1 LTYCVYLLAGNKNE
15 EAAELL
21 EKAANYYK
29 LGKAWREAT
38 EAYRQLAAI
47 QIKQDSKHDA
57 ANAYVEGAKCAMKV
71 QPQDAVVLLQSA
83 VELYTEM
90 GRLNMAA
97 RQLREI
103 AEAQEKQGL
112 KEEALQFYL
121 QAADLF
127 ATENATSD
135 ANKARIKVAELSA
148 EMDRYQVKGGQHK
161 HLDLTPAGGY
171 RPRSSSVLCTTIS
184 AAEQTAFILQCYW
197 L

>member
-1 LTYCVYLLAGNKNE
+1 VQYRHITTSCAVIYAYAVVCTYLYLSNAGNKNE

-21 EKAANYYK
+21 EKSANYFK

-83 VELYTEM
+83 VELYTDM

-97 RQLREI
+97 RQLRDI

-112 KEEALQFYL
+112 KEEALQFYS

-148 EMDRYQVKGGQHK
+148 EMDRYQVRLRQQDEPNQH
-161 HLDLTPAGGY
+161 
-171 RPRSSSVLCTTIS
+171 TIM
-184 AAEQTAFILQCYW
+184 TASR
-197 L
+197 

>member
-1 LTYCVYLLAGNKNE
+1 
-15 EAAELL
+15 
-21 EKAANYYK
+21 
-29 LGKAWREAT
+29 
-38 EAYRQLAAI
+38 
-47 QIKQDSKHDA
+47 
-57 ANAYVEGAKCAMKV
+57 MKV

-83 VELYTEM
+83 VELYTDM

-97 RQLREI
+97 RQLRDI

-148 EMDRYQVKGGQHK
+148 EMDRYQV
-161 HLDLTPAGGY
+161 
-171 RPRSSSVLCTTIS
+171 RPRQQGKVRPLPSVTAAARS
-184 AAEQTAFILQCYW
+184 AALGHLRQRVDLLVQLGART
-197 L
+197 

>member
-1 LTYCVYLLAGNKNE
+1 MQYRGTAPPNVCIRCLTVLIYTGSNAGNKNE

-21 EKAANYYK
+21 EKSANYFK

-71 QPQDAVVLLQSA
+71 QPQGAVVLLQSA
-83 VELYTEM
+83 VELYTDM

-97 RQLREI
+97 RQLRDI

-112 KEEALQFYL
+112 KEEALQFYS

-148 EMDRYQVKGGQHK
+148 EMDRYQV
-161 HLDLTPAGGY
+161 
-171 RPRSSSVLCTTIS
+171 RPRQQEELKPSCQS
-184 AAEQTAFILQCYW
+184 
-197 L
+197 